1 MDLIV
6 DETCIAL
13 AMDKQ
18 IIMVSLRASHP
29 GKYQKMDDVGVC
41 GNPELY
47 HVCSRAMVVS
57 DSMLMNVE

>member
-29 GKYQKMDDVGVC
+29 GKYEKMDDVGVC
-41 GNPELY
+41 DNPELY
-47 HVCSRAMVVS
+47 YVVGQW
-57 DSMLMNVE
+57 